1 MTIYLVQD
9 NSELTQIEAESWD
22 AAEEALQGKGQ
33 IIGELIEERRNAALH
48 AEFKFE
54 AGNEATREIVGYGAV
69 FGNIDSYGDV
79 IAPGAFA
86 KSLADMRAG
95 LKQMPA
101 MLLAHNPEALP
112 VGKWTEMSEDSTGL
126 RVKGFLLD
134 TTQGIDTYKALKA
147 GAITGLSI
155 GFRPVEYALRS
166 RPDEPRRTLKSVD
179 LLEVSVVGF
188 PANDKARVLSVKS
201 ADDIN
206 TIRDLEHVLR
216 DAGYSKSESARI
228 ASRYEAKSNRRDAEA
243 EAAKQAA
250 QAADRLIAMLKGNS
264 NG

>member
-1 MTIYLVQD
+1 MTIYLVED
-9 NSELTQIEAESWD
+9 HPELSRIEAESWD
-22 AAEEALQGKGQ
+22 AAQAALEGKGHV
-33 IIGELIEERRNAALH
+33 IGELVEERRSAALH

-54 AGNEATREIVGYGAV
+54 AGNEDTREIVGYGAV

-86 KSLADMRAG
+86 KSLADIRAG
-95 LKQMPA
+95 NKAMPA

-112 VGKWTEMSEDSTGL
+112 VGKWMEMSEDSTGL

-134 TTQGIDTYKALKA
+134 TTQGMDTYKALKA

-206 TIRDLEHVLR
+206 TIRDLEHCLR

-228 ASRYEAKSNRRDAEA
+228 ASRYEAKSDRRDAGE
-243 EAAKQAA
+243 EAAKLAA
-250 QAADRLIAMLKGNS
+250 QAADRLIAMLKEQ
-264 NG
+264 

>member
-1 MTIYLVQD
+1 
-9 NSELTQIEAESWD
+9 
-22 AAEEALQGKGQ
+22 
-33 IIGELIEERRNAALH
+33 
-48 AEFKFE
+48 
-54 AGNEATREIVGYGAV
+54 
-69 FGNIDSYGDV
+69 
-79 IAPGAFA
+79 
-86 KSLADMRAG
+86 MRAG

-112 VGKWTEMSEDSTGL
+112 VGKWTEMSEDNTGL

-134 TTQGIDTYKALKA
+134 TTQGMDTYKALKA